1 MKMRVVAIAAIA
13 SLAAWSADAAQWR
26 RVPVPG
32 GTIEDL
38 VVLADGRLY
47 AGTTDGLYRS
57 DDAGDHWTRTE
68 LVPSYKRFR
77 KVYPLDGAGVHLV
90 AYTEASE
97 GLDRSPALELS
108 VDGGATWQVT
118 LPDDG
123 HFSAATGMFGG
134 RFVSHPAN
142 PDVILFS
149 EYMRLRRSVDGGRTW
164 QMTNA
169 IFPWG
174 EVFPIP
180 DAPGHFIAHSPR
192 LNLRFLEST
201 DFGLSWVER
210 YPTTPVMRQ
219 GQTSVVQDAR
229 QPERFYFAYAY
240 VNHEGNNTSN
250 SGWVDS
256 RDWSVTLF
264 SDPCDCNHRRVVAD
278 PHRAGRLVAPSV
290 TFAPG
295 SSTVVGFPVRESL
308 DGGATWQALSPLERQ
323 LDSDFRLEFDPSQP
337 GRSYMPSLGAGVFR
351 SDDDGAT
358 RSALYAGMT
367 GGTIPEVSVNPSN
380 PEDFLVARRLLPM
393 LRTTDGGASFQ
404 VVGTSLY
411 DELYSAYPQ
420 RIARSRANPQ
430 LLISHYSGSFYRS
443 QDGGT
448 SWAPLASDYPFDFI
462 PPTSIDFIGSD
473 SNHLVAL
480 TYNEGGYRLTYW
492 SSDGGEHWVSLAAP
506 EAPLMHS
513 LQTHP
518 NNNRVYLTY
527 EFGASQTSFLYFIS
541 EGSTTP
547 FRSVVPPAIDWSTY
561 WMASRPDPSNSERR
575 LLLESHS
582 YRPPGTN
589 SNRVWETVDDGTSW
603 TLLGSTN
610 STGSAWTIDAC
621 DGRTVW
627 DADTATISRDNG
639 RMFRRDG
646 NITAHKL
653 GRFQNLC
660 LGGRTLALAVTG
672 EPGLGSAL
680 LIREPEAG
688 DTLFRETLDP

>member
-1 MKMRVVAIAAIA
+1 MNMKVAAIAAIA

-108 VDGGATWQVT
+108 VDGGATWQMT

-123 HFSAATGMFGG
+123 YFTGSNGMFGG
-134 RFVSHPAN
+134 RFVSHPADPN
-142 PDVILFS
+142 VVLFAD
-149 EYMRLRRSVDGGRTW
+149 YMRLRRSVDGGRTW

-169 IFPWG
+169 FFPWG
-174 EVFPIP
+174 EVFPIS

-192 LNLRFLEST
+192 SNLRFLEST

-210 YPTTPVMRQ
+210 HPTTPVMRQ
-219 GQTSVVQDAR
+219 GQTSVVQDAL
-229 QPERFYFAYAY
+229 QPERFYFAIAY
-240 VNHEGNNTSN
+240 VNYEGNNTSS
-250 SGWVDS
+250 SGWIDS

-264 SDPCDCNHRRVVAD
+264 SDSCDCNHRRIVAD

-308 DGGATWQALSPLERQ
+308 DGGATWQALSSLERQ
-323 LDSDFRLEFDPSQP
+323 IDSDFRLEFDPSKP
-337 GRSYMPSLGAGVFR
+337 GRSYMPSLGAGVLR

-367 GGTIPEVSVNPSN
+367 GGTIPEVSIDPNNPD
-380 PEDFLVARRLLPM
+380 DFLVARRLLPM

-404 VVGTSLY
+404 VIETRLY

-462 PPTSIDFIGSD
+462 SPNSIDFIGSD
-473 SNHLVAL
+473 SSGLAAL
-480 TYNEGGYRLTYW
+480 TYSETGHQLTYW
-492 SSDGGEHWVSLAAP
+492 SSDGGEHWVSLAVP
-506 EAPLMHS
+506 DQAPLMHA

-518 NNNRVYLTY
+518 NNDRVYLTFD
-527 EFGASQTSFLYFIS
+527 FGAPQTALLYFIGD
-541 EGSTTP
+541 GSTTP
-547 FRSVVPPAIDWSTY
+547 FRPVVPPVVDWSTY
-561 WMASRPDPSNSERR
+561 WMASRPDPSDAERR
-575 LLLESHS
+575 LLLEA
-582 YRPPGTN
+582 PPGTTP
-589 SNRVWETVDDGTSW
+589 NRVWETVDDGTSW
-603 TLLGSTN
+603 ILLGPTN
-610 STGSAWTIDAC
+610 GTGTTWTIDAC

-627 DADTATISRDNG
+627 SADSAAISRDNG
-639 RMFRRDG
+639 RTFQNDG
-646 NITAHKL
+646 NLTSRKL
-653 GRFQNLC
+653 GRFQNFC
-660 LGGRTLALAVTG
+660 VNGKTRGLAVTG

-688 DTLFRETLDP
+688 DTLFRETFDP